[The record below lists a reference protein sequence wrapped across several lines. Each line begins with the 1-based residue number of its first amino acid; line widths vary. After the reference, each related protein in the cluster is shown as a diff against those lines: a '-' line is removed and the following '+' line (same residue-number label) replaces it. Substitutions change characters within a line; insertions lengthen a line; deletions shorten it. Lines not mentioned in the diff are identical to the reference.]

1 MNAIRINRFIG
12 KPIMSTDGILVGV
25 IDNVV
30 VDTRTG
36 KLEYVLAKVSDQV
49 DPKDYKTDPTGRLV
63 LPFSGIQSVKNVV
76 VMKMPE
82 PEESLE

>member
-1 MNAIRINRFIG
+1 MSTIRINKFIG
-12 KPIMSTDGILVGV
+12 KPIMSTDGVLVGV

-36 KLEYVLAKVSDQV
+36 KLEYVLAKVSDQI
-49 DPKDYKTDPTGRLV
+49 DPKDYKTDPAGRLV
-63 LPFSGIQSVKNVV
+63 LPFSGIQAVKNVV

-82 PEESLE
+82 PEEIE